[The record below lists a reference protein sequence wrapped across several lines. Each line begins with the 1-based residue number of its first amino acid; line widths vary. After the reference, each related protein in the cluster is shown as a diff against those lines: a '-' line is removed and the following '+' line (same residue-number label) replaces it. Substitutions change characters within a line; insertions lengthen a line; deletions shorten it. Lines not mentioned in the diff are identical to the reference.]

1 MKKLTLIFALLSIL
15 TLTACSTAT
24 GEDDKDLRI
33 NELTVQVLQLQKELE
48 AAQQPVAMEY
58 ELKDIAEGTGET
70 EYYFTAHEGLVL
82 YGDDVP
88 EGSEIGGMFN
98 VELDPNSHEIG
109 EGIKSIT
116 AK

>member
-1 MKKLTLIFALLSIL
+1 MKKLTIITVLISSLLL
-15 TLTACSTAT
+15 AACSTAS
-24 GEDDKDLRI
+24 GEGDKELQI
-33 NELTVQVLQLQKELE
+33 NDLTVQVLQLQKELE
-48 AAQQPVAMEY
+48 AAQQSVSMEY
-58 ELKDIAEGTGET
+58 ELKDIAEGSGET

-82 YGDDVP
+82 YGEDVP
-88 EGSEIGGMFN
+88 ANAKIGDRFI